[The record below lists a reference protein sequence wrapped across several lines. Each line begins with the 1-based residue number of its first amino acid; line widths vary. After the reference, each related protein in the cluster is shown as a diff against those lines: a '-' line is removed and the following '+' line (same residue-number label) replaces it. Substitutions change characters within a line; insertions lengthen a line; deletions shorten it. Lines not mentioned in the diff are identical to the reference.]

1 MVRRAREERTHPG
14 DVGVITIVG
23 LGFVGGS
30 VGLAL
35 RQSGGGMQIVGHD
48 REPSQARQARRLGAI
63 DRAEWNL
70 IHACEGAD
78 VVVLALPPG
87 GLRDTLEVMAADL
100 KPGCLVTDTATIKGA
115 VLRWAEELLPPQV
128 AFVGGDPV
136 IQSPGQG
143 LDGAR
148 ADLFQ
153 GQLYCLT
160 PGANVPPSAV
170 QQAVNLV
177 RLLGAE
183 PYFLDADEHDGL
195 RAAVEH
201 LPALLT
207 ALLLREVA
215 RSPAPREMRHLRGQ
229 LLMQASALMNRE
241 AATYHALC
249 LNNSFAISHWSRA
262 MRRVLRELEQLV
274 EARDRDKLMT
284 LFEEA
289 LRVDDAGPSTELPN
303 PSLWRQ
309 WLGMEGWRK
318 STTSEADEGMR

>member
-1 MVRRAREERTHPG
+1 MGRCGEEQALRQDQEERIQ
-14 DVGVITIVG
+14 ITIVG
-23 LGFVGGS
+23 LGFIGGS
-30 VGLAL
+30 IGLAL
-35 RQSGGGMQIVGHD
+35 RRSGRGIRIVGHD
-48 REPSQARQARRLGAI
+48 REPPRTRQARRLGAI

-70 IHACEGAD
+70 IRACEEAD
-78 VVVLALPPG
+78 VVVLALPPES
-87 GLRDTLEVMAADL
+87 LRDTLETLAADL
-100 KPGCLVTDTATIKGA
+100 KPGCLVSDTATVKGA

-128 AFVGGDPV
+128 AFVGGDPI

-153 GQLYCLT
+153 GRLYCLT
-160 PGANVPPSAV
+160 PTANVPPAAV
-170 QQAVNLV
+170 QQAAELV

-215 RSPAPREMRHLRGQ
+215 RSPAPRDVRRLRGQ
-229 LLMQASALMNRE
+229 LLIQASTLMSGE
-241 AATYHALC
+241 AITYRALC
-249 LNNSFAISHWSRA
+249 LTNSSAISHWSRA
-262 MRRVLRELEQLV
+262 MRRGLRELERLV
-274 EARDRDKLMT
+274 EARNEGGLT
-284 LFEEA
+284 ALFEEA
-289 LRVDDAGPSTELPN
+289 LRVEGAEPRGERSN

-309 WLGMEGWRK
+309 WLGMR
-318 STTSEADEGMR
+318 R

>member
-1 MVRRAREERTHPG
+1 MLRRGQEER
-14 DVGVITIVG
+14 VQITIVG
-23 LGFVGGS
+23 LGLIGGS
-30 VGLAL
+30 MGLAL
-35 RQSGGGMQIVGHD
+35 RGTGGGIQVVGHD
-48 REPSQARQARRLGAI
+48 REPLQARQARRLGAI

-70 IHACEGAD
+70 IRACEEAD
-78 VVVLALPPG
+78 VVVLALPAD
-87 GLRDTLEVMAADL
+87 GLRDTLEAVAADL
-100 KPGCLVTDTATIKGA
+100 KPGCLVTDTVTVKGT

-160 PGANVPPSAV
+160 PGVNVPPAAV
-170 QQAVNLV
+170 QQAAELV

-183 PYFLDADEHDGL
+183 PYFLDAEEHDGL

-207 ALLLREVA
+207 VLLLREVA
-215 RSPAPREMRHLRGQ
+215 RSPAPREMKRLRGQ
-229 LLMQASALMNRE
+229 LLIQASALMSGE
-241 AATYHALC
+241 AITYRTLC
-249 LNNSFAISHWSRA
+249 LANSSAISHWSRA
-262 MRRVLRELEQLV
+262 MRRGLRKLEELI
-274 EARDRDKLMT
+274 EARDEERLT
-284 LFEEA
+284 ALFEEA
-289 LRVDDAGPSTELPN
+289 LRVEGAEPITELPN

-309 WLGMEGWRK
+309 WLGIGR
-318 STTSEADEGMR
+318 